1 MKRIRLIS
9 IVVAVIVLG
18 ALAIAI
24 FRAGEPR
31 YQGRT
36 LTEWI
41 ESAANNPDSDPE
53 RHEAE
58 NAVKQMAPDAIPWL
72 LKWAQVRDSLPKAKL
87 IDWLDR
93 HPSLHL
99 QIKGAGY
106 YNYLAASGFQLLGNE
121 AKPVWPILVK

>member
-1 MKRIRLIS
+1 MKRIRLIV
-9 IVVAVIVLG
+9 IVVAVVVLG
-18 ALAIAI
+18 NLSI
-24 FRAGEPR
+24 FILRAREPR

-58 NAVKQMAPDAIPWL
+58 NAIKQMSSDAIPWL

-93 HPSLHL
+93 HPSLHV

-106 YNYLAASGFQLLGNE
+106 YNYLAAFGFQLLGNE
-121 AKPVWPILVK
+121 AKPAWPVLVK